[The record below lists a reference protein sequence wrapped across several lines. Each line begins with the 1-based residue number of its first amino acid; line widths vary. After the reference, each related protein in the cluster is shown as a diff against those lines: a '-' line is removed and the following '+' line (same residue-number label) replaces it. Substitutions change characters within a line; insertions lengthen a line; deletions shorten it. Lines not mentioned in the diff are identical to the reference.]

1 MASRIKV
8 AVVSLADGPEATSGA
23 SILACLDP
31 MRYERF
37 AVLTHPNE
45 SGAMREGV
53 CERVLR
59 VPPLDDEGFVT
70 ALVDLVST
78 EAIDQVLPGSA
89 AAAIC
94 LAGCA
99 DILLQAD
106 AALRLGNYNPADIG
120 KLKQV
125 ALASRQALPSEPEL
139 HAFEGPWPLLL
150 QKADGSRR
158 RAGDAWEAFRAHQG
172 LMRSNPA
179 GSRAVFVEA
188 VGWSSH
194 GAFEVALISNDR
206 GQALAAA
213 AVRVLADDDH
223 LRPWMAVT
231 VDNEPLVHAAARAAL
246 ELQLAGPSQYLFR
259 RDERGF
265 ALVDG
270 RPGLPLWIEVTQAGG
285 PPLVEILVG
294 LGGDEDAPTLESL
307 PCTPSGVL
315 FSQTAED
322 VVLA

>member
-1 MASRIKV
+1 
-8 AVVSLADGPEATSGA
+8 
-23 SILACLDP
+23 
-31 MRYERF
+31 
-37 AVLTHPNE
+37 
-45 SGAMREGV
+45 
-53 CERVLR
+53 
-59 VPPLDDEGFVT
+59 
-70 ALVDLVST
+70 
-78 EAIDQVLPGSA
+78 
-89 AAAIC
+89 
-94 LAGCA
+94 
-99 DILLQAD
+99 
-106 AALRLGNYNPADIG
+106 
-120 KLKQV
+120 
-125 ALASRQALPSEPEL
+125 
-139 HAFEGPWPLLL
+139 
-150 QKADGSRR
+150 
-158 RAGDAWEAFRAHQG
+158 
-172 LMRSNPA
+172 
-179 GSRAVFVEA
+179 VEA